1 MQLYWKETTT
11 QVLSFEYCKLF
22 KNSLFYRPHS
32 EVVFPSSTKN
42 NLQNSSLELLSLWQC
57 IYFCTSLNINFLS
70 QEIFSG
76 RIDVTSHKVNF
87 RLDTREAVFWK
98 KSGHLEFAWLLKQFG
113 ATKPWW
119 LSNSGKHM
127 SLSIQ
132 YNISKSTQLPPLLRF
147 LHMLR
152 SWTYSLTNS
161 DN

>member
-1 MQLYWKETTT
+1 M
-11 QVLSFEYCKLF
+11 LSFEYCKLF

-119 LSNSGKHM
+119 LSNSGKQCP
-127 SLSIQ
+127 SASNRTSVRALSC
-132 YNISKSTQLPPLLRF
+132 LLSCAF
-147 LHMLR
+147 CICFEAEP
-152 SWTYSLTNS
+152 TA
-161 DN
+161 